1 MDILRNW
8 ARCKPLLAHVMFLGE
23 DGAHSISPSHGSLP
37 NELPEETWY
46 ETYELPFPRKDF
58 YAKIDK
64 DGPRIAGRVRAP
76 LTQAKSLPPTD
87 SLPPAALL
95 TFLQIPPKV
104 GDVNS
109 VRPSLKLVKITK
121 DKKNNRFH
129 FNMTRGILTSLL
141 DTIKADPWAMWLIS
155 SQYDGFHHMRAN
167 KTYNDTFY
175 FGCWNSAI
183 AWTFCRQS
191 ASTRAIWITRQG
203 ISEHRNWDMDDKRN
217 PIPEFLTSLDS
228 YAPLIHV
235 PYVLAIALAL
245 ATMLDYDARILR
257 QLQQIEEVEEGT
269 GFTRKHMVSGNLD
282 HACDM
287 DKWTQ
292 WSRLCSGLRINT
304 TNLLRHHDNCMR
316 LFEYIA
322 DSEKEGPN
330 LAAGTTYSGEYD
342 RSMADILEMTRVL
355 KMRADSF
362 STYASYIRDRA
373 EAQVN
378 VVCKQAPLA
387 LNSWYVATA

>member
-1 MDILRNW
+1 
-8 ARCKPLLAHVMFLGE
+8 
-23 DGAHSISPSHGSLP
+23 
-37 NELPEETWY
+37 
-46 ETYELPFPRKDF
+46 
-58 YAKIDK
+58 
-64 DGPRIAGRVRAP
+64 
-76 LTQAKSLPPTD
+76 
-87 SLPPAALL
+87 
-95 TFLQIPPKV
+95 
-104 GDVNS
+104 
-109 VRPSLKLVKITK
+109 
-121 DKKNNRFH
+121 
-129 FNMTRGILTSLL
+129 MTRGILTSLL

-175 FGCWNSAI
+175 FGCWHSAI

-203 ISEHRNWDMDDKRN
+203 ISEHRDWDMDDKRN

-228 YAPLIHV
+228 YAPLTHV

-282 HACDM
+282 HAYDV
-287 DKWTQ
+287 DKLTQ

-378 VVCKQAPLA
+378 VIFALLTHEDSVANLKSAEASKGIAAAAKRDSSAMKTVAVMTMAFLPATFLA
-387 LNSWYVATA
+387 ALFALPALEWAKPVVVKMDGFVLYWITTIILTVTVFVPY